1 MAFTNSI
8 EFESLKMRDVV
19 VCCDDEPVKNP
30 DELFTE
36 YFEWKKS
43 QFTQQS
49 YVYGL
54 DHKGTKLDDNSK
66 IGREKRLEGA
76 KKFNQNA
83 QKILLQKTKSIDK
96 KQDFYLKMMLFETD
110 IFIKNYGL
118 NGQLLA
124 PINFMQGI
132 QTGLPQTFGSKNKF
146 RWDSDEDFQINLERL
161 KNVPQVIDQTLED
174 LKEGVSLGITYANE
188 SLTRAQAQFE
198 SLQVSEIEESQFL
211 KQFLK
216 NDKVKD
222 EAKKIVQDEI
232 LPRFKTL
239 QNYIFDGE
247 YQNHLRKGPG
257 VVAMNNLQGNEFYKG
272 CLHSYTSLDNLD
284 PADLYQFGLESN
296 AKSKK
301 RYLELAILLGHGN
314 ESMTFDEAV
323 EKVSMDQTY
332 LFENSTQVIEAYKD
346 EIDNVI
352 PRLTNIFHEE
362 LLTEKVLSV
371 NVKPVPPGGG
381 GIAYYDSGSADGRR
395 NGKTLKITSIVKKFP
410 SMVNRFPSIVKKYL
424 YSKQVSL
431 YGKQVSLYG
440 KQVFHYGRQVS
451 LYGKQVSLYDK
462 QVSLDG
468 KQFFL
473 L

>member
-1 MAFTNSI
+1 MLKILFLFSYLVAFTNSI

-19 VCCDDEPVKNP
+19 MCCDDEPVKTP

-124 PINFMQGI
+124 PVNFMQGI

-198 SLQVSEIEESQFL
+198 SLQVSDIEESQFL

-216 NDKVKD
+216 NDKVKY
-222 EAKKIVQDEI
+222 EAKK
-232 LPRFKTL
+232 LFKMRFC
-239 QNYIFDGE
+239 
-247 YQNHLRKGPG
+247 H
-257 VVAMNNLQGNEFYKG
+257 
-272 CLHSYTSLDNLD
+272 
-284 PADLYQFGLESN
+284 
-296 AKSKK
+296 
-301 RYLELAILLGHGN
+301 
-314 ESMTFDEAV
+314 
-323 EKVSMDQTY
+323 
-332 LFENSTQVIEAYKD
+332 
-346 EIDNVI
+346 
-352 PRLTNIFHEE
+352 
-362 LLTEKVLSV
+362 VL
-371 NVKPVPPGGG
+371 KH
-381 GIAYYDSGSADGRR
+381 Y
-395 NGKTLKITSIVKKFP
+395 KITFL
-410 SMVNRFPSIVKKYL
+410 MVTIKII
-424 YSKQVSL
+424 
-431 YGKQVSLYG
+431 
-440 KQVFHYGRQVS
+440 
-451 LYGKQVSLYDK
+451 
-462 QVSLDG
+462 
-468 KQFFL
+468 
-473 L
+473 